1 MKNTHISFLATAM
14 LAAFALLQI
23 DDVAIAS
30 SLAPDRFN
38 LNEAPVLLA
47 ETVDS
52 DSYSYQGEKVPPD
65 QAGSNGNDPNKI
77 RPLEPAIHNSVKE
90 LVRTSHEGLVE
101 EKTSKGV
108 ELKLKGRFRT
118 APVATLYD
126 DGTITVRDY
135 TVAPPT
141 E

>member
-1 MKNTHISFLATAM
+1 MKNTHISFLATPM

-23 DDVAIAS
+23 DDIAIAS
-30 SLAPDRFN
+30 SFAPDRFN
-38 LNEAPVLLA
+38 LNVAPVLLA

-52 DSYSYQGEKVPPD
+52 DSYQGKKVPPD
-65 QAGSNGNDPNKI
+65 HAGSHGNDPNKI

-118 APVATLYD
+118 APVATLND